1 MPSFRKTKRFV
12 RLVWHSFLVYF
23 RDSRTSAGAYEL
35 VALVLR
41 QLNVFD
47 EVSSF
52 QVLFHTYTDIFRLSA
67 YYTFF
72 GVDPFFVWLR
82 SITLIVQDEW
92 NEI

>member
-52 QVLFHTYTDIFRLSA
+52 QVLLHTYTDIFRLSM

-72 GVDPFFVWLR
+72 GVYGYVRLR
-82 SITLIVQDEW
+82 
-92 NEI
+92 